1 MLRTTRLWPAAL
13 VLAATALLSPAAVQA
28 QTSKLL
34 PADTE
39 MVFTLNLRQILDSP
53 LMKKYGLEHA
63 KAGFDAFLQAND
75 DAKKAFD
82 GLGLDPFKDIDRLIS
97 TGTSTDKERGIGI
110 IEGRFNP
117 SRWKTVA
124 AEAAKANGDFLKI
137 SKLGAHDLW
146 EVSIPGAPQNFF
158 VLMPD
163 AKTILFAARKDSLE
177 EALAQLAGTKTAT
190 LKKEVRTLLANK
202 AIGSNSKQSMNIV
215 ALTAAIVK
223 ALQESPIPI
232 PNSEVFM
239 PQLEKM
245 APEVP
250 GVGFNITVE
259 KDVKFVVGLNAK
271 NAQKAKELSGF
282 AAPALVGLGVMAAQ
296 AAQNDEK
303 LAPLVDLVQ
312 SLRVTVEG
320 TTVIIRGTIT
330 EALIEK
336 TIKNAG
342 GR

>member
-1 MLRTTRLWPAAL
+1 
-13 VLAATALLSPAAVQA
+13 
-28 QTSKLL
+28 
-34 PADTE
+34 
-39 MVFTLNLRQILDSP
+39 
-53 LMKKYGLEHA
+53 
-63 KAGFDAFLQAND
+63 
-75 DAKKAFD
+75 
-82 GLGLDPFKDIDRLIS
+82 
-97 TGTSTDKERGIGI
+97 
-110 IEGRFNP
+110 
-117 SRWKTVA
+117 
-124 AEAAKANGDFLKI
+124 
-137 SKLGAHDLW
+137 
-146 EVSIPGAPQNFF
+146 
-158 VLMPD
+158 MPD

-177 EALAQLAGTKTAT
+177 EALAQLAGTKTVK
-190 LKKEVRTLLANK
+190 LKSQVTALLAK
-202 AIGSNSKQSMNIV
+202 TNSKQSMSVV

-223 ALQESPIPI
+223 ALQDSPIPI

-320 TTVIIRGTIT
+320 TTVVIRGTIT